1 MKYVVDTHALL
12 WFLLG
17 SSRLGRNARAVF
29 DNPSSELVLPATA
42 LAEATWI
49 VSRGKVSTLSA
60 VSVLKAINKDK
71 RITIYPLDQSVVERT
86 ITLTN
91 INEMHDRQ
99 IVATV
104 MELCSQGKKAALLTC
119 DQNITAANLI
129 PVVW

>member
-1 MKYVVDTHALL
+1 M
-12 WFLLG
+12 
-17 SSRLGRNARAVF
+17 F

-71 RITIYPLDQSVVERT
+71 RITIYPLDQSVVERI